1 MDIGVTQ
8 QETIPFSRP
17 TLTGEERDY
26 INKVFE
32 TGKFSGKGNFSKAS
46 REWFRDNYGTDLVL
60 MTPSCTHALE
70 IAAMLTEVG
79 PGDEVILPSFTFT
92 STATAFVRCGAS
104 LVFVDIRPDT
114 MNIDPEQIERA
125 ITDRTKVIVTMDY
138 AGVACDYDRINEI
151 AREHGLLVVEDS
163 AQALL
168 CSYNGKWC
176 GTLADLGCFS
186 FHETKNLQCGEGGA
200 LIASTQELFVRA
212 EIIQEK
218 GTDRSR
224 FLRGEVDKYTWQD
237 AGSSYELSEIN
248 GAILRCQLERL
259 PDQHRRRAANVARF
273 EAGLAEVPGFA
284 PMPRDPRVTERTA
297 YQVLVRYDGDALGGV
312 PRDHVILALRAEGVP
327 CSGRFYVPLNR
338 DPLFAMDP
346 HTNPAARAGIDY
358 ASQRFPEAERAAF
371 EQSIWLP
378 HELFLGDAADA
389 DDLVAAFARIAAQAE
404 AVRARPPEGPVSRR

>member
-1 MDIGVTQ
+1 MEPRAKQ

-17 TLTGEERDY
+17 SLTGKEFDY
-26 INKVFE
+26 LKQVFE
-32 TGKFSGKGNFSKAS
+32 IGKFSGKGHFSKAC
-46 REWFRDNYGTDLVL
+46 REWFSENYGTSSVL

-151 AREHGLLVVEDS
+151 ARAHGLIVVEDA

-168 CSYNGKWC
+168 CSYKGDWC
-176 GTLADLGCFS
+176 GTLGDLGCFS

-200 LIASTQELFVRA
+200 LVAGNQDFFVRA

-237 AGSSYELSEIN
+237 CGSSYELSEIN
-248 GAILRCQLERL
+248 GSILRCQLEHANEIMN
-259 PDQHRRRAANVARF
+259 DRRRSWDTYQQLLTPLAH
-273 EAGLAEVPGFA
+273 AGKIGVPYVPQHCVHNGHIYYIKTQDKTD
-284 PMPRDPRVTERTA
+284 R
-297 YQVLVRYDGDALGGV
+297 DALIAFLKARGA
-312 PRDHVILALRAEGVP
+312 H
-327 CSGRFYVPLNR
+327 STFHYVPLHSAPAGRKFGRFNGDDR
-338 DPLFAMDP
+338 WTTAESERLLRLPLYYQMEEE
-346 HTNPAARAGIDY
+346 HVIR
-358 ASQRFPEAERAAF
+358 
-371 EQSIWLP
+371 
-378 HELFLGDAADA
+378 
-389 DDLVAAFARIAAQAE
+389 VAE
-404 AVRARPPEGPVSRR
+404 AVKDYYGA

>member
-26 INKVFE
+26 IDQVFE
-32 TGKFSGKGNFSKAS
+32 IGKFSGKGNFSKAS
-46 REWFRDNYGTDLVL
+46 REWFRENYGTDLVL

-151 AREHGLLVVEDS
+151 AREHGLVVVEDS

-200 LIASTQELFVRA
+200 LIASTRDLFVRA

-218 GTDRSR
+218 GTDRGR

-248 GAILRCQLERL
+248 GAILRCQLGHAHEIMA
-259 PDQHRRRAANVARF
+259 DRRRSWDLYQEMLLPLANKGKIGIPHVPQHCVHNGHIYYIKTRDKADRGGLIDFLKARGAHATF
-273 EAGLAEVPGFA
+273 
-284 PMPRDPRVTERTA
+284 
-297 YQVLVRYDGDALGGV
+297 
-312 PRDHVILALRAEGVP
+312 H
-327 CSGRFYVPLNR
+327 YVPLHSAPAGRKFGRFNGEDR
-338 DPLFAMDP
+338 YTTVESERLLRLPLYHGMKEE
-346 HTNPAARAGIDY
+346 HVARVANAVKEY
-358 ASQRFPEAERAAF
+358 YEA
-371 EQSIWLP
+371 
-378 HELFLGDAADA
+378 
-389 DDLVAAFARIAAQAE
+389 
-404 AVRARPPEGPVSRR
+404 

>member
-1 MDIGVTQ
+1 MNIGVTQ

-46 REWFRDNYGTDLVL
+46 REWFRENYGTDLVL

-151 AREHGLLVVEDS
+151 AHEHGLLVVEDS

-200 LIASTQELFVRA
+200 LIASTRELFVRA

-248 GAILRCQLERL
+248 GAILRCQLGHAQEIMA
-259 PDQHRRRAANVARF
+259 DRRRSWDLYQEMLLPLANKGKIGIPYVPQHCVHNGHIYYIKTQDKEDRGNLIDFLKARGAHATF
-273 EAGLAEVPGFA
+273 
-284 PMPRDPRVTERTA
+284 
-297 YQVLVRYDGDALGGV
+297 
-312 PRDHVILALRAEGVP
+312 H
-327 CSGRFYVPLNR
+327 YVPLHSAPAGRKFGRFNGEDR
-338 DPLFAMDP
+338 YTTVESERLLRLPLYHGMKEE
-346 HTNPAARAGIDY
+346 HVAR
-358 ASQRFPEAERAAF
+358 
-371 EQSIWLP
+371 
-378 HELFLGDAADA
+378 
-389 DDLVAAFARIAAQAE
+389 VAN
-404 AVRARPPEGPVSRR
+404 AVREYYEA

>member
-46 REWFRDNYGTDLVL
+46 REWFRENYGTDLVL

-163 AQALL
+163 AQALF

-200 LIASTQELFVRA
+200 LIASTRELFVRA

-248 GAILRCQLERL
+248 GAILRCQLGHAHEIMA
-259 PDQHRRRAANVARF
+259 DRRRSWDQYQEMLLPLANKGKIGIPYVPQHCVHNGHIYYIKTQDKQDRGNLIDFLKARGAHATF
-273 EAGLAEVPGFA
+273 
-284 PMPRDPRVTERTA
+284 
-297 YQVLVRYDGDALGGV
+297 
-312 PRDHVILALRAEGVP
+312 H
-327 CSGRFYVPLNR
+327 YVPLHSAPAGLKFGR
-338 DPLFAMDP
+338 FHGEDRYTTVESERLLRLPLYHGMKEE
-346 HTNPAARAGIDY
+346 HVARVANAVKEY
-358 ASQRFPEAERAAF
+358 YEA
-371 EQSIWLP
+371 
-378 HELFLGDAADA
+378 
-389 DDLVAAFARIAAQAE
+389 
-404 AVRARPPEGPVSRR
+404 